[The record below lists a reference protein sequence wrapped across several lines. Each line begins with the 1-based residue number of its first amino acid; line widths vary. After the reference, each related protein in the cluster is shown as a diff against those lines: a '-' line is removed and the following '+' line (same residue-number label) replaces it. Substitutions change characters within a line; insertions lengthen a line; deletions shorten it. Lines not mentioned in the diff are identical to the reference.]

1 MDIMLNRV
9 LQLIGSKHGAQK
21 ELSDYIGIKSSVITD
36 WKSGKNKSY
45 RRYAP
50 QIAAYYGVSLDW
62 LSGATDEKEQ
72 KNIPTLEGEEFVD
85 EGVDFVELPYESQQ
99 DLYRLFS
106 DACASRNI
114 AESFAVVRAGLN
126 KNIMTRLQAQSYTM
140 ASVAHVRALAAYLSV
155 TEEANAILEKAPDLL
170 GAKLEIAKQMMEQ
183 AMRLNLSQF

>member
-1 MDIMLNRV
+1 MDSIDKINIYLA
-9 LQLIGSKHGAQK
+9 QIGQTGADLSRALGLSNSIYSQWNTKKTKPSKKTLAK
-21 ELSDYIGIKSSVITD
+21 IS
-36 WKSGKNKSY
+36 
-45 RRYAP
+45 
-50 QIAAYYGVSLDW
+50 AYLGVPVESL
-62 LSGATDEKEQ
+62 LPGTTSKQ
-72 KNIPTLEGEEFVD
+72 KNIPTPKGEEFVD
-85 EGVDFVELPYESQQ
+85 EGMDFVELPYESQQ

-114 AESFAVVRAGLN
+114 TESFAVVRAGLN

>member
-1 MDIMLNRV
+1 MSIMLTRIFD
-9 LQLIGSKHGAQK
+9 LIGPRHGASK
-21 ELSDYIGIKSSVITD
+21 ELADYLGIKSSLITD
-36 WKSGKNKSY
+36 WKSGRVKSY
-45 RRYAP
+45 PKYAP

-62 LSGATDEKEQ
+62 LSGASDEKEQ
-72 KNIPTLEGEEFVD
+72 KNIPTPKGEEFVD
-85 EGVDFVELPYESQQ
+85 EGMDFVELPYESQQ

-114 AESFAVVRAGLN
+114 TESFAVVRAGLN

-155 TEEANAILEKAPDLL
+155 TEEANAILEKAPALL